1 MIMGALLEITNN
13 WNQPRYSSVGEWI
26 NQLWC
31 THIAVYTDV
40 SLDMEEGGRETEVMR
55 YETDNPFLLI
65 LRMDIGDYKPMSA
78 GKEKARKWIL
88 PRNSRN

>member
-40 SLDMEEGGRETEVMR
+40 SLDMEEGGREEIGGMR
-55 YETDNPFLLI
+55 CETTH
-65 LRMDIGDYKPMSA
+65 SC
-78 GKEKARKWIL
+78 
-88 PRNSRN
+88 